1 MTRVASAATAL
12 PPHRYDQSEITE
24 AVARMLA
31 LTGRSRATLERFHR
45 ASGVTTRHL
54 VLPLDRYGAL
64 GGFGEAN
71 DTFLTCAVD
80 LGEQAVKEALANVG
94 LAPADV
100 DFLMTVSVTGIGAP
114 SVDARLVPR
123 LGLRDD
129 VRRIPVFGLG
139 CVAGAAG
146 IARLHDVLRGDPE
159 GVAVLLAAET
169 CSLTVQRDDAS
180 VANLVASA
188 LFGDGVAAVVMV
200 GAARARRLGLP
211 GPDIVATRSRLYP
224 DTERVMGWDVGGSGF
239 RIVLAASVAD
249 VVEAHLGDDAR
260 DFLADHGLGVSDIR
274 RWIAHPGGPKV
285 LEATSRTL
293 GLRDG
298 ELDLTWRSL
307 ATVGNLSSASVLDVL
322 SATLNRPPPVGGG
335 AGMLFA
341 MGPGFCSELVLLQ
354 WSAEP

>member
-12 PPHRYDQSEITE
+12 PPHRYDQSEITA
-24 AVARMLA
+24 AVTRMLG

-45 ASGVTTRHL
+45 ASGVRTRHL

-71 DTFLTCAVD
+71 DAFLACAVD

-100 DFLMTVSVTGIGAP
+100 DLLMTVSVTGIGAP

-123 LGLRDD
+123 LGLRAD

-180 VANLVASA
+180 TANLVASA

-200 GAARARRLGLP
+200 GSARARRLGLP
-211 GPDIVATRSRLYP
+211 GPDVVATRSRLYP

-249 VVEAHLGDDAR
+249 VVEAHLGDDVR
-260 DFLADHGLGVSDIR
+260 EFLAAHGLGIDDVR

-285 LEATSRTL
+285 LEATSRAL
-293 GLRDG
+293 GLRNG

-322 SATLNRPPPVGGG
+322 SATLDRSPPDGGG
-335 AGMLFA
+335 EGMLFA
-341 MGPGFCSELVLLQ
+341 MGPGFCSELVLLR
-354 WSAEP
+354 WPEEP